1 MDDMTK
7 FAIQFFIQR
16 AFPSTLVV
24 LVAVREVKEL
34 EGDSADGVLVKP
46 LNLKERRIRAGY
58 IRIAVKINYGKGFQ
72 DFYSEER

>member
-1 MDDMTK
+1 MADMNR

-34 EGDSADGVLVKP
+34 EGDSTDGVLVKT
-46 LNLKERRIRAGY
+46 LSLKECPIRAGY
-58 IRIAVKINYGKGFQ
+58 IRIPVKINYGKGFQ